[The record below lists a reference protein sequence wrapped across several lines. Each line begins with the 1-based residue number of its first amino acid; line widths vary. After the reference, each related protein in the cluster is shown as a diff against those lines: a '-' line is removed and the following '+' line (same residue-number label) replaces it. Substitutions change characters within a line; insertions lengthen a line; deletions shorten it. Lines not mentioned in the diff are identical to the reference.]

1 MGDWEP
7 AGDTDSGMA
16 VDVWGPVGGCAEA
29 NLNFST
35 IALGA
40 VMLSGNIISA
50 GSLNQFLNCGLI
62 LKIPVL
68 QNPKVIHCGSSFVDG
83 RI

>member
-7 AGDTDSGMA
+7 AGDTDAGMA
-16 VDVWGPVGGCAEA
+16 VEVWGSVGGCTEA
-29 NLNFST
+29 NVILST

-40 VMLSGNIISA
+40 VLLSGNITSA
-50 GSLNQFLNCGLI
+50 GSLKQFLNCGLI

-68 QNPKVIHCGSSFVDG
+68 QNP
-83 RI
+83 